1 MMVIISCWWRFFFNR
16 IPCIMFIPQ
25 PHLYQNSIFYFQYVT
40 EKMGGAE
47 GTKLDHD
54 FMDMETVK

>member
-1 MMVIISCWWRFFFNR
+1 MQKRKMIFPV
-16 IPCIMFIPQ
+16 
-25 PHLYQNSIFYFQYVT
+25 YGNSIIIHFQYVT

-54 FMDMETVK
+54 FMDMETVSG